1 MNKANSN
8 PIENLPITES
18 DLPGTPF
25 KKATMQM
32 ADFKQFADQV
42 FPYILATSVILV
54 VEEPDGKRTVLSSAA
69 TYELFREM
77 GLADDAEATP
87 EQP

>member
-1 MNKANSN
+1 MSTTTN

-25 KKATMQM
+25 KKAIMQM

-69 TYELFREM
+69 TYEQFREM
-77 GLADDAEATP
+77 DLTDDGEVAP
-87 EQP
+87 I

>member
-1 MNKANSN
+1 MNTTNN

-18 DLPGTPF
+18 DLPGLPF

-32 ADFKQFADQV
+32 ADFKQFADRV
-42 FPYILATSVILV
+42 FPYILANGVILV
-54 VEEPDGKRTVLSSAA
+54 VEEADGSSTILTSAA
-69 TYELFREM
+69 TYELFRAM
-77 GLADDAEATP
+77 GLTDDAAVAP

>member
-1 MNKANSN
+1 MNTTNN

-18 DLPGTPF
+18 NLPGLPF

-32 ADFKQFADQV
+32 ADFKQYADQV
-42 FPYILATSVILV
+42 CPYILASGVILV
-54 VEEPDGKRTVLSSAA
+54 VEEADGNSTILTSAA
-69 TYELFREM
+69 TYELFRAM
-77 GLADDAEATP
+77 GLTDDAAVAP

>member
-54 VEEPDGKRTVLSSAA
+54 VEEADGNCTVLSSVA
-69 TYELFREM
+69 TYEQFRAM
-77 GLADDAEATP
+77 DLTDDGEVAP
-87 EQP
+87 I

>member
-1 MNKANSN
+1 MNTTNN

-18 DLPGTPF
+18 DLPGLPF

-32 ADFKQFADQV
+32 ADFKQFADRV
-42 FPYILATSVILV
+42 FLYILASSVILV
-54 VEEPDGKRTVLSSAA
+54 VEEADGNSTVLSSAA
-69 TYELFREM
+69 IYELCREM
-77 GLADDAEATP
+77 GLTDDAAAAP